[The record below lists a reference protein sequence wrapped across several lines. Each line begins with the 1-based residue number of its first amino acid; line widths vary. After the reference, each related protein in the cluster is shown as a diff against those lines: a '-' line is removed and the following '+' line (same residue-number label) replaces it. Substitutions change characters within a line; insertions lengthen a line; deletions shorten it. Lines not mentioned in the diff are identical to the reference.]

1 MTRTP
6 ESHNH
11 TAAVCATEADVRRA
25 SPLAHQRAFAVIL
38 DTWAANARDRAS
50 ALAQLAQR
58 DLFA

>member
-11 TAAVCATEADVRRA
+11 TAAVCQTEADVRRA
-25 SPLAHQRAFAVIL
+25 SPLAHQRAFAAIL
-38 DTWAANARDRAS
+38 DQWAANQQARAS
-50 ALAQLAQR
+50 ALSNLAQR

>member
-6 ESHNH
+6 ESHRF
-11 TAAVCATEADVRRA
+11 TATVCATEAEARRLTH
-25 SPLAHQRAFAVIL
+25 PAFAVML

>member
-6 ESHNH
+6 ESHHH
-11 TAAVCATEADVRRA
+11 TASVCATEADVRRA
-25 SPLAHQRAFAVIL
+25 SPTAHQREFAAIL
-38 DTWAANARDRAS
+38 EQWAANQRDRAS